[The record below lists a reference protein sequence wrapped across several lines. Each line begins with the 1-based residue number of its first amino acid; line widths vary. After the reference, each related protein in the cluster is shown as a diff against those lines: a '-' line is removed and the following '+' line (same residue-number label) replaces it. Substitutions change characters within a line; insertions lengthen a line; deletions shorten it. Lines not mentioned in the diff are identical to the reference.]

1 MHAAAMMANVF
12 RLLNS
17 AMNTFKT
24 NQAHEIIEYVRK
36 NYNRELEFL
45 WVRSPGNAV
54 WRRGDNEKWFGV
66 LLTVAGNKIIPDAGD
81 DTVEILDVR
90 CAPDVT
96 DFIVDK
102 KKIFPGYHMNKR
114 HWVTIVLDGCMATR
128 DICRLLSA
136 SYEIAGQK

>member
-81 DTVEILDVR
+81 DAVEILDVR

-114 HWVTIVLDGCMATR
+114 HWVTVVLDGRMATS